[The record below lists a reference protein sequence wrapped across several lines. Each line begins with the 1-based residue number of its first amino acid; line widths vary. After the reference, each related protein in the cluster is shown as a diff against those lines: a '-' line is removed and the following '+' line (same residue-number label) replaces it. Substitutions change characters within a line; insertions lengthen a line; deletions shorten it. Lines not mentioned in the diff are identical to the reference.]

1 MSKKIKDMLDA
12 EEIFDIELPQDVVD
26 ALIEK
31 NKEDLKEPEI
41 KDIPIEII
49 GSEELST
56 QNYLNK
62 HNSKVKKKR
71 FRERA
76 LEKEIQL
83 EGVSPVELANN
94 PKLLRKYNRKFKKI
108 CQQRKHI
115 SNKKQRE
122 ESKIIEKEFLD
133 I

>member
-26 ALIEK
+26 DLIEK
-31 NKEDLKEPEI
+31 NKKDLKEPEI
-41 KDIPIEII
+41 KNVPIEII
-49 GSEELST
+49 GSEELSNL
-56 QNYLNK
+56 NYLNK
-62 HNSKVKKKR
+62 HNSKVKKKK